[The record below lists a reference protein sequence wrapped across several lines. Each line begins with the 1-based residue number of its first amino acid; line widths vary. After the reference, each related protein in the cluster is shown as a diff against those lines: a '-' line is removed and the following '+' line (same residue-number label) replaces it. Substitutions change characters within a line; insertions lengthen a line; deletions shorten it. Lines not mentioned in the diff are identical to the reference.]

1 MRQKDRRKTENI
13 KFCWRR
19 QRQPQH
25 TFGGKQR
32 GSRAEDYFIW
42 LVVWNVLDVLSQFLS
57 TIIWVF
63 FVSTKVRFIQYLT
76 HLKPPARRWN
86 PYILGP
92 RFSCPKVSVSVHPAC
107 FDPWKC
113 KKKKLRTMALD
124 AACWQA
130 TRKNKN
136 RCRLLVQTWN
146 KNSGQV
152 KLMTSGVFLA

>member
-42 LVVWNVLDVLSQFLS
+42 LVVWNVLDVLLHFLS

-107 FDPWKC
+107 LDPWKC
-113 KKKKLRTMALD
+113 KKKNSAPWHWIRHVGRLWRTLD
-124 AACWQA
+124 LTCSEELHEK
-130 TRKNKN
+130 TK
-136 RCRLLVQTWN
+136 
-146 KNSGQV
+146 
-152 KLMTSGVFLA
+152 